1 MRISDW
7 SSDVCSSDL
16 DRGSSLTSVA
26 ARSAQMRLNP
36 CMVGIW
42 RQILSIYD
50 CFPMGCFTSE
60 ISSHMVEKTLRCSV
74 ICGISTLHTARTQLA
89 IRDQHNAPAPPAA
102 VRICRSEEHNSAL
115 KSQMS

>member
-1 MRISDW
+1 MSA
-7 SSDVCSSDL
+7 

-74 ICGISTLHTARTQLA
+74 ICGLSTLQTARTQLA
-89 IRDQHNAPAPPAA
+89 IRDQHTAPAPS
-102 VRICRSEEHNSAL
+102 SEEQPSELQSLMHT
-115 KSQMS
+115 

>member
-1 MRISDW
+1 MSA
-7 SSDVCSSDL
+7 

-60 ISSHMVEKTLRCSV
+60 ISSHMVEKPLRCSV
-74 ICGISTLHTARTQLA
+74 ICGLSTLQTARTPLS
-89 IRDQHNAPAPPAA
+89 IRNQQTAPAPPHV
-102 VRICRSEEHNSAL
+102 VRICRLYEEPPLHIESEL
-115 KSQMS
+115 RQQ

>member
-1 MRISDW
+1 
-7 SSDVCSSDL
+7 
-16 DRGSSLTSVA
+16 
-26 ARSAQMRLNP
+26 MRLNP

-74 ICGISTLHTARTQLA
+74 ICGLSTLQTARTQLA
-89 IRDQHNAPAPPAA
+89 IRDQHTAPAPPDV
-102 VRICRSEEHNSAL
+102 VRICRLCAAAPVPLASVPGRDPRSEERR
-115 KSQMS
+115 